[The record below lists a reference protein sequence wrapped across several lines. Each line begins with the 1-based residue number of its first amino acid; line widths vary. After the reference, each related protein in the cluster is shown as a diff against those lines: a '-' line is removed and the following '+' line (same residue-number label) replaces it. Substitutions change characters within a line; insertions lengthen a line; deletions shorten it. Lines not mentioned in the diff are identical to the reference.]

1 MHNNKKY
8 IHNNYVMFIKKLFR
22 IIGAC
27 LLLFAVAIFAF
38 LGYLFLPDSNG
49 IKENL
54 LAKNTYS
61 VKFYDNQ
68 LKQMNIAGESHE
80 IINPSLIPNHVKQSF
95 IAVEDKRFYKHFGID
110 LVGILRATKNNLRS
124 SSVKEG
130 GSTITQQL
138 IKNTHLSSEKTFR
151 RKIREMKLA
160 IELERKYTKD
170 EILGFYLNGVYF
182 GEGIYGIESASK
194 HYFGVSAQDLTLV
207 QGCALAA
214 TVKAPSVYKPNGEKC
229 EERKNLILKL
239 MLNQGFISQEEYQMG
254 VKTRIRTLKN
264 GNDNY
269 LRMAIDELYEIVDIS
284 PYENNDIEV
293 YTYYDKSSNQILAQ
307 NLEENFQSGIIMSQS
322 GEIKGVKISEG
333 DYERP
338 PASIIKPLYVYAPA
352 IEEGLI
358 HLHTKI
364 LDEKCSF
371 SGYSPSNYGEK
382 YYGWISVKESI
393 LKSLNVPAVKVLE
406 ALGTQKARL
415 YARKLG
421 IEINE
426 DSLNTALG
434 SYNGGVTLKDL
445 CSSYTPFLNDGNY
458 YKPTCIKTVKKNG
471 KSVYENKEFKEK
483 VFSAG
488 TCELINYA
496 LKECTLTGTARAIG
510 SKKYEVCAK
519 TGTNGNE
526 KGNTDAYTLCY
537 TSKDIIA
544 LRFSYKDNS
553 LMPNEIT
560 GAHVAKY
567 ASNILDELYSTFSPD
582 EFKKSNEVTMV
593 NLCKFA
599 YENNQIMLAQDILST
614 KYSFCAPILSKYVKS
629 LPISSFSPLSIE
641 CEVAVDGNKVS
652 FKMQKED
659 AVNVIIEQII
669 EGNFKKITQTNLNEL
684 ELNSLKDGYYNFAL
698 TPYIADVNGNLIYGD
713 KLILPQIKISEEEK
727 FIQSPWWDD

>member
-22 IIGAC
+22 IIGAG

-95 IAVEDKRFYKHFGID
+95 IAVEDKRFYKHFGIA

-229 EERKNLILKL
+229 FERKNLILKL

-307 NLEENFQSGIIMSQS
+307 NLEENFQSGIIKTFKSAFLRLFLALFLFL
-322 GEIKGVKISEG
+322 V
-333 DYERP
+333 
-338 PASIIKPLYVYAPA
+338 
-352 IEEGLI
+352 
-358 HLHTKI
+358 
-364 LDEKCSF
+364 
-371 SGYSPSNYGEK
+371 
-382 YYGWISVKESI
+382 SI
-393 LKSLNVPAVKVLE
+393 LV
-406 ALGTQKARL
+406 
-415 YARKLG
+415 
-421 IEINE
+421 
-426 DSLNTALG
+426 
-434 SYNGGVTLKDL
+434 
-445 CSSYTPFLNDGNY
+445 
-458 YKPTCIKTVKKNG
+458 
-471 KSVYENKEFKEK
+471 
-483 VFSAG
+483 AG
-488 TCELINYA
+488 YF
-496 LKECTLTGTARAIG
+496 G
-510 SKKYEVCAK
+510 
-519 TGTNGNE
+519 
-526 KGNTDAYTLCY
+526 
-537 TSKDIIA
+537 
-544 LRFSYKDNS
+544 
-553 LMPNEIT
+553 
-560 GAHVAKY
+560 
-567 ASNILDELYSTFSPD
+567 
-582 EFKKSNEVTMV
+582 
-593 NLCKFA
+593 
-599 YENNQIMLAQDILST
+599 
-614 KYSFCAPILSKYVKS
+614 
-629 LPISSFSPLSIE
+629 
-641 CEVAVDGNKVS
+641 
-652 FKMQKED
+652 
-659 AVNVIIEQII
+659 
-669 EGNFKKITQTNLNEL
+669 
-684 ELNSLKDGYYNFAL
+684 
-698 TPYIADVNGNLIYGD
+698 
-713 KLILPQIKISEEEK
+713 
-727 FIQSPWWDD
+727 